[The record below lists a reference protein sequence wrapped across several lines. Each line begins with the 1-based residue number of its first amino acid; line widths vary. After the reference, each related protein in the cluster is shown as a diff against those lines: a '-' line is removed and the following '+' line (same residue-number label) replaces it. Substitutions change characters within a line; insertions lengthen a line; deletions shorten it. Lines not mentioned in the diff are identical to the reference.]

1 MTDTDCGLDGPLS
14 RAARVKLAFIDGSPG
29 AAPADL
35 AETACKKRKNPRAR
49 KKEHAS
55 FIHKSPVDVVVV
67 VAGAALPVEV
77 RPGVLRGR
85 RSVVRLQAVEVDE
98 RFVVSQPRDREE

>member
-1 MTDTDCGLDGPLS
+1 M
-14 RAARVKLAFIDGSPG
+14 SPHAV
-29 AAPADL
+29 AAPRADR
-35 AETACKKRKNPRAR
+35 RKSTLLN
-49 KKEHAS
+49 
-55 FIHKSPVDVVVV
+55 ICKSPVDVVVV

-98 RFVVSQPRDREE
+98 RFVVSQPRAREE

>member
-1 MTDTDCGLDGPLS
+1 MS
-14 RAARVKLAFIDGSPG
+14 YNRW
-29 AAPADL
+29 L
-35 AETACKKRKNPRAR
+35 AEGQDLWLS
-49 KKEHAS
+49 EL
-55 FIHKSPVDVVVV
+55 ILLIYKSPVDVVVV

-98 RFVVSQPRDREE
+98 RFVVSQPRAREE

>member
-1 MTDTDCGLDGPLS
+1 ML
-14 RAARVKLAFIDGSPG
+14 SPG
-29 AAPADL
+29 EPARRRRAPG
-35 AETACKKRKNPRAR
+35 RQ

-55 FIHKSPVDVVVV
+55 YICKSPVDVVVV

-98 RFVVSQPRDREE
+98 RFVVSQPRAREE

>member
-1 MTDTDCGLDGPLS
+1 MRGDGPAT
-14 RAARVKLAFIDGSPG
+14 RYARLYIPWAH
-29 AAPADL
+29 AD
-35 AETACKKRKNPRAR
+35 N
-49 KKEHAS
+49 
-55 FIHKSPVDVVVV
+55 KSPVDVVVV

-98 RFVVSQPRDREE
+98 RFVVSQPRAREE